1 MEKKDSHLEYSKLIA
16 KTVTK
21 TFDEDDEI
29 EKVNPEATLGGHW
42 PEDGHWPKEWYA
54 IEREMNRSGDVAS
67 SGGGG
72 YENEKNEGGDLGTP

>member
-29 EKVNPEATLGGHW
+29 EKVN
-42 PEDGHWPKEWYA
+42 
-54 IEREMNRSGDVAS
+54 
-67 SGGGG
+67 
-72 YENEKNEGGDLGTP
+72 DLSK